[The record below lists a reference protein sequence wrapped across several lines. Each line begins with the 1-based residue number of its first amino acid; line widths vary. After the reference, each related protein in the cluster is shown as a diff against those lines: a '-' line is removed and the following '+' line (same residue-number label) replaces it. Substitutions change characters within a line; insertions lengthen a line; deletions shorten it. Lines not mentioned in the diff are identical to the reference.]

1 VREHSQYVPR
11 VRVFT
16 NLMHLTN
23 QIPPSNLIHLANE
36 IQLAKHLANQILLA
50 NEKHL
55 VDPTLIESL

>member
-36 IQLAKHLANQILLA
+36 IQLAKHLANQIQLA
-50 NEKHL
+50 NQKHL
-55 VDPTLIESL
+55 QR